1 MSSSKGSRM
10 LLKNKEKFLKTFQK
24 DRHGQVFD
32 LCRYQKYVDGQGG
45 GGWYIMKYSVNIQC
59 DLKS

>member
-10 LLKNKEKFLKTFQK
+10 LLKNKEKYLRIFQK

-32 LCRYQKYVDGQGG
+32 LCRYQKYVDGQGVG
-45 GGWYIMKYSVNIQC
+45 AVYHEIQCKYSM
-59 DLKS
+59 